1 MIKIRLISM
10 TFRISLLILTK
21 VICDI
26 WYRAGMI
33 QNIWMISGRN
43 EIFVFFSTHM
53 MCGAF
58 PAFTDSVFHPALNW
72 NVSSWSELNCWKYF
86 YTNVS
91 SQSSHMSHCPQ
102 YIDCWLVVARR
113 VSPVYWLLTGVGC
126 HVPSNWLVVSWVWL
140 VSLIASINYFH
151 ENVNLTSSP
160 TQSNLSTSWHSF
172 RYLAKCW
179 AIHEK

>member
-1 MIKIRLISM
+1 
-10 TFRISLLILTK
+10 
-21 VICDI
+21 
-26 WYRAGMI
+26 MI

-58 PAFTDSVFHPALNW
+58 PAFTDSVLHPALNW

-91 SQSSHMSHCPQ
+91 SQSSHMSQWPQ
-102 YIDCWLVVARR
+102 YIDWWLVVARR
-113 VSPVYWLLTGVGC
+113 VCPHLLTRVEGGLSC
-126 HVPSNWLVVSWVWL
+126 PFKLTCCSWVWL

-160 TQSNLSTSWHSF
+160 TQSNLSTCCHSF
-172 RYLAKCW
+172 RYLPKWW
-179 AIHEK
+179 AIHE